1 MIFFIAGGERGGG
14 GGWWWWWWSGCSGE
28 VVRDGRGGSHLS
40 APIGGVGNV
49 DLSKKMLII

>member
-49 DLSKKMLII
+49 DLSKKC